1 MNRPRLLFIS
11 PRFLFPPHSGG
22 AIRTGQILRGMK
34 GGRFH
39 IKLLSPGSPELESE
53 FRDQLSEV
61 ADEWLLWP
69 AMNSED
75 RSRLSK
81 VHHLLSSLPLTVAAD
96 RSKAA
101 REIVREAFA
110 TGPDVV
116 VADFLHAAVQLPE
129 SISIPTVLF
138 THNCEAEIYER
149 HAANERSAWMK
160 PIWRSQARKMLSF
173 ERDALAGATKVV
185 AVSERDAQRF
195 ERSYGL
201 QGVETIPTGVELERF
216 PWREPQGQ
224 RRVVFAGSMD
234 SAANI
239 DGVEWLLDHVWPRVV
254 EQVSDARMTV
264 VGKSPPAHLVRKVSD
279 VRGVEFTGRVAEV
292 APYLSGADAFVI
304 PLRVGSG
311 TRMKAYEAM
320 ASGVP
325 VVSTSVGIEGLGL
338 LAGVHYLEADSGQDF
353 AEAILRLIS
362 DPLLGREISCRARSF
377 VDEHASHLAAAKRFE
392 EICLRAAGLLP
403 RIETEVGGGTPRPVC
418 QLTSVVSK

>member
-1 MNRPRLLFIS
+1 
-11 PRFLFPPHSGG
+11 
-22 AIRTGQILRGMK
+22 MK

-53 FRDQLSEV
+53 FRNQLSEV
-61 ADEWLLWP
+61 ADEWIFWP

-96 RSKAA
+96 RSRVA
-101 REIVREAFA
+101 RELVRDAIA
-110 TGPDVV
+110 TGTDVV
-116 VADFLHAAVQLPE
+116 VADFVHAAVLLPE
-129 SISIPTVLF
+129 SASIPTILF

-149 HAANERSAWMK
+149 HAENERSAWMK
-160 PIWRSQARKMLSF
+160 PIWRDQARKMLRF
-173 ERDALAGATKVV
+173 ERKALARVTKVV

-201 QGVETIPTGVELERF
+201 QGVETIPTGVELDRF
-216 PWREPQGQ
+216 VWRQPDGQ

-239 DGVEWLLDHVWPRVV
+239 DGIDWLLEDVWPRVI
-254 EQVSDARMTV
+254 ERAPDARMTV
-264 VGKSPPAHLVRKVSD
+264 VGKSPPAHLVRKASN

-304 PLRVGSG
+304 PLRVGGG

-325 VVSTSVGIEGLGL
+325 VVSTAVGIEGLGL

-353 AEAILRLIS
+353 AEAILLLIS
-362 DPLLGREISCRARSF
+362 DPLLGRETSRRARSF

-403 RIETEVGGGTPRPVC
+403 RIEAEVGGGTARPVSP
-418 QLTSVVSK
+418 LISAASK